1 MLLTFLLML
10 PLLAGILCLIV
21 PSSLAKGV
29 TYIGLILNILVLA
42 KIGQEI
48 VGINSSSWLLEFQIP
63 WITSWFISFH
73 LGLDRLSFGLILLAE
88 VLSFCAVFVSIK
100 KSSAYFA
107 CLNWAFFGVMGLFL
121 SVDTLLFFIFWE
133 LALLPIY
140 WILLAHGEDLK
151 VSQSLRFIVFTQ
163 VSGLFLLMAV
173 LGLSFA
179 ASNGTLTF
187 DYVELSK
194 NNISPELQ
202 TWILLLFLMAFLIK
216 LPAVPFHGW
225 LPSLV
230 SNGPSAVIMQAI
242 LVKTSIFG
250 LLRFSWPMLP
260 KASENLA
267 QTMMII
273 GLISLLYGAVLAFSQ
288 KDPRRVLAYGTLS
301 HAGLLLMGVF
311 VKGAQGFYGVLI
323 LLIASGLSTAGM
335 LLIFEQRKEWRSGLF
350 ATHPKFSVALLAMVL
365 ANMGLPIF
373 GNFLGEWLILYGVF
387 SQDVALAII
396 ASLGIVL
403 SAAYG
408 LRLFQRLC
416 LGEDS
421 TNSFSDLK
429 IKEMSAMFLLT
440 FFIVSLGL
448 FPSFFWEIPYQPIAH
463 AEESLP

>member
-10 PLLAGILCLIV
+10 PLVAGFLCLIM
-21 PSSLAKGV
+21 PSAWAKGI
-29 TYIGLILNILVLA
+29 TYVGLILNLLVLA
-42 KIGQEI
+42 KVGQEI
-48 VGINSSSWLLEFQIP
+48 IGVNSSSWLLEFHIP
-63 WITSWFISFH
+63 WIPSWFISFH
-73 LGLDRLSFGLILLAE
+73 LGLDHLAFWLILLAE
-88 VLSFCAVFVSIK
+88 ILSFCAVFVSIK

-121 SVDTLLFFIFWE
+121 SVDTLLFFVFWE
-133 LALLPIY
+133 LTLLPIY
-140 WILLAHGEDLK
+140 WVLLAHGESLK
-151 VSQSLRFIVFTQ
+151 ISQSLRFIVFTQ

-179 ASNGTLTF
+179 ASNSVLTF
-187 DYVELSK
+187 DYLELSK
-194 NNISPELQ
+194 NNISPEVQ
-202 TWILLLFLMAFLIK
+202 TWILLLFLVAFLIK

-225 LPSLV
+225 LPSLM
-230 SNGPSAVIMQAI
+230 SEGPSAVIMQAI

-267 QTMMII
+267 PVIMII
-273 GLISLLYGAVLAFSQ
+273 GLISLLYGAILAFSQ

-311 VKGAQGFYGVLI
+311 IKDAQGFYGVLI
-323 LLIASGLSTAGM
+323 LLLASGLSTAGM

-350 ATHPKFSVALLAMVL
+350 ASHPKFSVALLAMAL

-373 GNFLGEWLILYGVF
+373 GNFLGEWLILYGLF
-387 SQDVALAII
+387 SQNVVFAIF

-408 LRLFQRLC
+408 LRMFQRLC
-416 LGEDS
+416 LGADS

-429 IKEMSAMFLLT
+429 TTEVSAMFLLT
-440 FFIVSLGL
+440 VLIISLGL
-448 FPSFFWEIPYQPIAH
+448 FPSLLLEPKQSFAQIN
-463 AEESLP
+463 EESLP